1 VIRRGCLLTAQAI
14 KFAPSTNNEEA
25 ERIYAGSY
33 RRIIDRLAELPGV
46 VAVSG
51 GNDLLDDKLRSFD
64 IAAG

>member
-1 VIRRGCLLTAQAI
+1 VPAY
-14 KFAPSTNNEEA
+14 NEEA

-33 RRIIDRLAELPGV
+33 RRIIDRLAELTGV